1 MLSILQQ
8 LLCPNVYGD
17 RREWFSLAGLAF
29 FLDVEA
35 GAELSDNGG

>member
-8 LLCPNVYGD
+8 VLCPGD
-17 RREWFSLAGLAF
+17 RHEWLSLAGLAF
-29 FLDVEA
+29 SLDVEA